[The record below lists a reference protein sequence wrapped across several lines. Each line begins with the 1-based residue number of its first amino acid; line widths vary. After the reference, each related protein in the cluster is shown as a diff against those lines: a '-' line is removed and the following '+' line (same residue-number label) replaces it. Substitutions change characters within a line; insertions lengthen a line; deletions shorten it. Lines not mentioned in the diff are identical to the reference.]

1 MKKTVLKLKC
11 LKIELKLFSRILKIY
26 SVKELARYWNEINK
40 KIVKGLQFEIKLHI
54 EMKLMKIMLKN
65 YRLKWS

>member
-1 MKKTVLKLKC
+1 MKKLKYLE
-11 LKIELKLFSRILKIY
+11 IELKLLSRMLMIY
-26 SVKELARYWNEINK
+26 SVKELARYWNEIIK
-40 KIVKGLQFEIKLHI
+40 KIVKGLQFERKLDI

>member
-1 MKKTVLKLKC
+1 MKKLKYLE
-11 LKIELKLFSRILKIY
+11 IELKLLSRMLMIY

-40 KIVKGLQFEIKLHI
+40 KIVKGLQFERKLDI

>member
-1 MKKTVLKLKC
+1 MLKK
-11 LKIELKLFSRILKIY
+11 Y

-40 KIVKGLQFEIKLHI
+40 KIVKGLQFVRKLDI

-65 YRLKWS
+65 YRLKWG